1 MTVAVRRPDIGKF
14 VAWRG
19 SNGVTVVINTV
30 GPVVTMVSVSS
41 YRRGG

>member
-1 MTVAVRRPDIGKF
+1 VTVAVRRPDIGKF

-19 SNGVTVVINTV
+19 SSGVTVVISTA
-30 GPVVTMVSVSS
+30 GPVGTMVSVTN